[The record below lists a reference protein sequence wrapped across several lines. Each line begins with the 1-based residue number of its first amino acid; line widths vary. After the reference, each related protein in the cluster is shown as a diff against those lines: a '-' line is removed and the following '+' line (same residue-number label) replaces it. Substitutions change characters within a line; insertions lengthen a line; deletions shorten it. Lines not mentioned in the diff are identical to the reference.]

1 MDELGHEIPITLTGP
16 PQFEI
21 APGVHGGD
29 EVALRDWLG
38 HLAYFTTTESGE
50 PLQLTKRDVIVV
62 WAQQGGAAHQDW
74 EHDEV
79 FVRLREKGVFIGGQS
94 SDAAVLQS
102 IAATVLSVAERLLE
116 AEGLEPGV
124 AH

>member
-1 MDELGHEIPITLTGP
+1 L
-16 PQFEI
+16 
-21 APGVHGGD
+21 A
-29 EVALRDWLG
+29 RG